1 MVYSLSIY
9 LPSLR
14 ELYLDYNAIESIA
27 DPLYSMNSLVILSMK
42 YNRLRRNPTSRLNR
56 MQSLDSVDDLTGNP
70 FLTRRRTT
78 E

>member
-1 MVYSLSIY
+1 MNSVVYSLSIY

-27 DPLYSMNSLVILSMK
+27 DPFYSMNSLVILSMK

-56 MQSLDSVDDLTGNP
+56 MRVDLTGNP
-70 FLTRRRTT
+70 FLTRHRTT